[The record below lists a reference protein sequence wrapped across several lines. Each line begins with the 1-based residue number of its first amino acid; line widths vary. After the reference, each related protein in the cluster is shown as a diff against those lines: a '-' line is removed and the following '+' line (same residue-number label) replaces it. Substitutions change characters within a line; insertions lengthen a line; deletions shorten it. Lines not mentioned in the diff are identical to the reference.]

1 MRFSR
6 CTLFFIKRL
15 LARLHVAVPGCFV
28 RFCERQLQVDDLWCV
43 VRHAWGLGEAVIRTK
58 SYAGFVA
65 RSQTVSSVP
74 SDENFVVN
82 NNDSGHQWGK
92 AYLAGNVLFEL
103 TVAGANAC
111 VGRHETRLG
120 GEVG

>member
-1 MRFSR
+1 MFVLVRIFRFAWLTR
-6 CTLFFIKRL
+6 RL
-15 LARLHVAVPGCFV
+15 
-28 RFCERQLQVDDLWCV
+28 CEWHLQVDDLWCV
-43 VRHAWGLGEAVIRTK
+43 VRQAWGLGEAVIRTK
-58 SYAGFVA
+58 SYDGFVA
-65 RSQTVSSVP
+65 RLQNVSSVAR
-74 SDENFVVN
+74 DENFVVN
-82 NNDSGHQWGK
+82 NNDSGHQRGK